1 MRASEIKARGEHL
14 AAIVAGLQGSVVR
27 RANFGRTVTIE
38 LPADIAITSIPHLT
52 SIGFP
57 STLIGYEPR
66 MRSRAL
72 GTVGGT
78 IAYLNRPDLPPV
90 PTQMGIYK
98 IELAVARA

>member
-1 MRASEIKARGEHL
+1 MASALPRSSPACRVASSAGRIL
-14 AAIVAGLQGSVVR
+14 AGPKSFQ
-27 RANFGRTVTIE
+27 NRTTSFR

-72 GTVGGT
+72 GAVGGT
-78 IAYLNRPDLPPV
+78 IAYLNLPDLPPV

-98 IELAVARA
+98 IELAAT